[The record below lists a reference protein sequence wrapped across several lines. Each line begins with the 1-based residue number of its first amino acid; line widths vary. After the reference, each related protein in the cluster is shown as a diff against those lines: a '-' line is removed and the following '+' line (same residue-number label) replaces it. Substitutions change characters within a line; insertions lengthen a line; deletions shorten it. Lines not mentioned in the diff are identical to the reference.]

1 MEPGQARVSAAGDDL
16 TLVGISNMVVECLRA
31 RELLAETGLYAEV
44 IDPIWLEPLDIDTIL
59 ASARRT
65 RRLLVA
71 DNAWTRCGVGAE
83 IIAAVL
89 ERAGPAA
96 GIAVRRLGFAATAC
110 PPAPTLEAAFYPNP
124 ATIAEVAH
132 QMVRPDV
139 PDWRPDPEQ
148 AKLAYQVQFRGPF

>member
-71 DNAWTRCGVGAE
+71 DNA
-83 IIAAVL
+83 
-89 ERAGPAA
+89 
-96 GIAVRRLGFAATAC
+96 
-110 PPAPTLEAAFYPNP
+110 
-124 ATIAEVAH
+124 
-132 QMVRPDV
+132 
-139 PDWRPDPEQ
+139 
-148 AKLAYQVQFRGPF
+148 